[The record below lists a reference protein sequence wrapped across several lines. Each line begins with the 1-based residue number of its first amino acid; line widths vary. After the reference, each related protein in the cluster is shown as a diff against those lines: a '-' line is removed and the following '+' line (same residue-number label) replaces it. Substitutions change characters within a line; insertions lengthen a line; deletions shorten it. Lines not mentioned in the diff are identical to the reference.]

1 VSQTIL
7 PRFGFETCSTGFW
20 LCPPLPTLRAVRSAA
35 RATVVR
41 GADAVAPLLGPA
53 DARILHDHRPYGGG
67 HFLLRAGGR
76 DCYIVTQPR
85 AAGAGGRARVSEV
98 LYVGDRSLAA
108 EHWDRLVWS
117 IALGDR
123 TVGVAVDEMFCGERP
138 PVGLRRA
145 RVRMFRGPGAMAA
158 DVDALYSEL
167 VLLQA

>member
-1 VSQTIL
+1 M
-7 PRFGFETCSTGFW
+7 
-20 LCPPLPTLRAVRSAA
+20 
-35 RATVVR
+35 
-41 GADAVAPLLGPA
+41 
-53 DARILHDHRPYGGG
+53 
-67 HFLLRAGGR
+67 
-76 DCYIVTQPR
+76 
-85 AAGAGGRARVSEV
+85 SEV